1 MLCVLIILCI
11 SVWFFFVARL
21 VKIFRVMVAMVTLA
35 DGNNYSIADRVTA
48 GATGPTIVKIMQVGL
63 AKLLVV

>member
-1 MLCVLIILCI
+1 M
-11 SVWFFFVARL
+11 
-21 VKIFRVMVAMVTLA
+21 AMVTLA